1 MIILQANKIERS
13 FAGEVLFD
21 NITLQVDERDRIAL
35 VGKNGAGKST
45 LLKILVGEEEPT
57 SGEINKKK
65 DISLSYLAQDS
76 RFESENTIYD
86 EMLHVF
92 DDLRRTEKQL
102 RQMELEMGEKSGE
115 DLDKLMAD
123 YDRLSENFR
132 QAGGFTYEAD
142 IRAILNGFK
151 FDESMW
157 QMKIAELSGGQNT
170 RLALAKM
177 LLEKPNL
184 LVLDEPT
191 NHLDIETIAWL
202 ENYLVNY
209 SGALIIVSHDRYFLD
224 KVATVTLDLT
234 KHSLDRYVGNYSR
247 FVELKEQKL
256 ATEAKNYEKQQK
268 EIAALE
274 DFVNRNLVRASTT
287 KRAQSRRKQLEK
299 MERLDKP
306 ESGKKSANMTFQSE
320 KTSGNVV
327 LTVENA
333 AIGYDGEI
341 LSEPI
346 NLDLR
351 KMNAVAIVGPNGIG
365 KSTFIKSI
373 VDQIPFIKGEKR
385 FGANVEVGYYD
396 QTQSKLTPSNTVLDE
411 LWNDFKLTPE
421 VEIRNRL
428 GAFLFSGDDVKKSV
442 GMLSGGEKARLLL
455 AKLSMENNNFLILD
469 EPTNHL
475 DNDMVLWLEEF
486 LNSFRGV
493 LIMVTHD
500 RYFLDRVTNK
510 IVEIDKGKLY
520 EYDTNYSGF
529 VELKVQREEM
539 ELATERKRQ
548 SLLRVEMEW
557 MKQGI
562 KARGTR
568 QRARTER
575 FEELKNAKGPS
586 MQQNVE
592 MDSISSRL
600 GKTTIELEHI
610 SKGFGDKHLIND
622 FSYIFLRDDRIG
634 FIGPNGCGKSTLM
647 KMIMGILKPDE
658 GNITIGDTVKIGYF
672 AQENEDMTGDIR
684 VIDYIKNVA
693 EYIQT
698 TKGQTS
704 ASQMLDRFLFPPE
717 LQYTPLDKLSGGEQ
731 RRLYLLKVLMEA
743 PNVLI
748 LDEPTNDLDIQTLT
762 ILEDYLD
769 TFAGIVITVSHD
781 RYFLDRIVNRIFA
794 FEEGGHLKQY
804 EGGYTDYLE
813 KVKPAAKP
821 EKSKP
826 AKKENNGKKFQ
837 KEHQKKLK
845 FTYKEQKEFETI
857 DDDIA
862 KLEEKLEQLDEEIM
876 ENATN
881 SGKLAELTEQKESAQ
896 AELDEKMDRWVYLN
910 DLAEQIANQ

>member
-1 MIILQANKIERS
+1 MMNILNIEHISKIY
-13 FAGEVLFD
+13 GEKVIFD
-21 NITLQVDERDRIAL
+21 DVSLGIHSGDKIGVIGVNGT
-35 VGKNGAGKST
+35 GKTT
-45 LLKILVGEEEPT
+45 LLKIIAKINEPDK
-57 SGEINKKK
+57 GQIICGNG
-65 DISLSYLAQDS
+65 IRVSYLPQNPEFPKKQSILEYVMDGKEHQDWKT
-76 RFESENTIYD
+76 ESEAKTILTKLGIYD
-86 EMLHVF
+86 
-92 DDLRRTEKQL
+92 
-102 RQMELEMGEKSGE
+102 
-115 DLDKLMAD
+115 
-123 YDRLSENFR
+123 
-132 QAGGFTYEAD
+132 
-142 IRAILNGFK
+142 
-151 FDESMW
+151 FDEGCDH
-157 QMKIAELSGGQNT
+157 LSGGQKK
-170 RLALAKM
+170 RVALART
-177 LLEKPNL
+177 
-184 LVLDEPT
+184 LVDPT
-191 NHLDIETIAWL
+191 
-202 ENYLVNY
+202 
-209 SGALIIVSHDRYFLD
+209 
-224 KVATVTLDLT
+224 
-234 KHSLDRYVGNYSR
+234 
-247 FVELKEQKL
+247 
-256 ATEAKNYEKQQK
+256 
-268 EIAALE
+268 
-274 DFVNRNLVRASTT
+274 
-287 KRAQSRRKQLEK
+287 
-299 MERLDKP
+299 
-306 ESGKKSANMTFQSE
+306 
-320 KTSGNVV
+320 
-327 LTVENA
+327 
-333 AIGYDGEI
+333 
-341 LSEPI
+341 
-346 NLDLR
+346 
-351 KMNAVAIVGPNGIG
+351 
-365 KSTFIKSI
+365 
-373 VDQIPFIKGEKR
+373 
-385 FGANVEVGYYD
+385 EV
-396 QTQSKLTPSNTVLDE
+396 
-411 LWNDFKLTPE
+411 
-421 VEIRNRL
+421 
-428 GAFLFSGDDVKKSV
+428 
-442 GMLSGGEKARLLL
+442 
-455 AKLSMENNNFLILD
+455 LILD

-510 IVEIDKGKLY
+510 IVEINKGKLY

-698 TKGQTS
+698 TKGQAS

>member
-1 MIILQANKIERS
+1 MNILNIEHISKIY
-13 FAGEVLFD
+13 GEKVIFD
-21 NITLQVDERDRIAL
+21 DVSLGIHSGDKIGVIGVNGT
-35 VGKNGAGKST
+35 GKTT
-45 LLKILVGEEEPT
+45 LLKIIAKINEPDK
-57 SGEINKKK
+57 GQIICGNR
-65 DISLSYLAQDS
+65 IRVSYLPQNPEFPKRQSILEYVMDGKEHQDWKT
-76 RFESENTIYD
+76 ESEAKTILTKLGIYD
-86 EMLHVF
+86 
-92 DDLRRTEKQL
+92 
-102 RQMELEMGEKSGE
+102 
-115 DLDKLMAD
+115 
-123 YDRLSENFR
+123 
-132 QAGGFTYEAD
+132 
-142 IRAILNGFK
+142 
-151 FDESMW
+151 FDEGCNH
-157 QMKIAELSGGQNT
+157 LSGGQKK
-170 RLALAKM
+170 RVALART
-177 LLEKPNL
+177 
-184 LVLDEPT
+184 LVDPT
-191 NHLDIETIAWL
+191 
-202 ENYLVNY
+202 
-209 SGALIIVSHDRYFLD
+209 
-224 KVATVTLDLT
+224 
-234 KHSLDRYVGNYSR
+234 
-247 FVELKEQKL
+247 
-256 ATEAKNYEKQQK
+256 
-268 EIAALE
+268 
-274 DFVNRNLVRASTT
+274 
-287 KRAQSRRKQLEK
+287 
-299 MERLDKP
+299 
-306 ESGKKSANMTFQSE
+306 
-320 KTSGNVV
+320 
-327 LTVENA
+327 
-333 AIGYDGEI
+333 
-341 LSEPI
+341 
-346 NLDLR
+346 
-351 KMNAVAIVGPNGIG
+351 
-365 KSTFIKSI
+365 
-373 VDQIPFIKGEKR
+373 
-385 FGANVEVGYYD
+385 EV
-396 QTQSKLTPSNTVLDE
+396 
-411 LWNDFKLTPE
+411 
-421 VEIRNRL
+421 
-428 GAFLFSGDDVKKSV
+428 
-442 GMLSGGEKARLLL
+442 
-455 AKLSMENNNFLILD
+455 LILD

-622 FSYIFLRDDRIG
+622 FSYIVLRDDRIG
-634 FIGPNGCGKSTLM
+634 FIGSNGCGKSTLM

-684 VIDYIKNVA
+684 VIDYIRNVA

-698 TKGQTS
+698 TKGQAS

-813 KVKPAAKP
+813 KVKPIAKQ
-821 EKSKP
+821 EKSKLE
-826 AKKENNGKKFQ
+826 KKENNGKKFR

-862 KLEEKLEQLDEEIM
+862 KLEEKIEQLDEEII

-881 SGKLAELTEQKESAQ
+881 SGKLAELTQQKEKTEEA
-896 AELDEKMDRWVYLN
+896 LNEKMDRWVYLN

>member
-1 MIILQANKIERS
+1 MNILNIEHISKIY
-13 FAGEVLFD
+13 GEKVIFD
-21 NITLQVDERDRIAL
+21 DVSLGIHSGDKIGVIGVNGT
-35 VGKNGAGKST
+35 GKTT
-45 LLKILVGEEEPT
+45 LLKIIAKINEPDK
-57 SGEINKKK
+57 GQIICGNG
-65 DISLSYLAQDS
+65 IRVSYLPQNPEFPKKQSILEYVMDGKEHQDWKT
-76 RFESENTIYD
+76 ESEAKTILTKLGIYD
-86 EMLHVF
+86 
-92 DDLRRTEKQL
+92 
-102 RQMELEMGEKSGE
+102 
-115 DLDKLMAD
+115 
-123 YDRLSENFR
+123 
-132 QAGGFTYEAD
+132 
-142 IRAILNGFK
+142 
-151 FDESMW
+151 FDEGCDH
-157 QMKIAELSGGQNT
+157 LSGGQKK
-170 RLALAKM
+170 RVALART
-177 LLEKPNL
+177 
-184 LVLDEPT
+184 LVDPT
-191 NHLDIETIAWL
+191 
-202 ENYLVNY
+202 
-209 SGALIIVSHDRYFLD
+209 
-224 KVATVTLDLT
+224 
-234 KHSLDRYVGNYSR
+234 
-247 FVELKEQKL
+247 
-256 ATEAKNYEKQQK
+256 
-268 EIAALE
+268 
-274 DFVNRNLVRASTT
+274 
-287 KRAQSRRKQLEK
+287 
-299 MERLDKP
+299 
-306 ESGKKSANMTFQSE
+306 
-320 KTSGNVV
+320 
-327 LTVENA
+327 
-333 AIGYDGEI
+333 
-341 LSEPI
+341 
-346 NLDLR
+346 
-351 KMNAVAIVGPNGIG
+351 
-365 KSTFIKSI
+365 
-373 VDQIPFIKGEKR
+373 
-385 FGANVEVGYYD
+385 EV
-396 QTQSKLTPSNTVLDE
+396 
-411 LWNDFKLTPE
+411 
-421 VEIRNRL
+421 
-428 GAFLFSGDDVKKSV
+428 
-442 GMLSGGEKARLLL
+442 
-455 AKLSMENNNFLILD
+455 LILD

-529 VELKVQREEM
+529 VELKVQREET

-622 FSYIFLRDDRIG
+622 FSYIVLRDDRIG

-647 KMIMGILKPDE
+647 KMIMGILQPDE

-684 VIDYIKNVA
+684 VIDYIRNVA

-698 TKGQTS
+698 TKGQAS

-813 KVKPAAKP
+813 KVKPIAKQ
-821 EKSKP
+821 EKSKLE
-826 AKKENNGKKFQ
+826 KKENNGKKFR

-862 KLEEKLEQLDEEIM
+862 KLEEKIEQLDEEIM

-881 SGKLAELTEQKESAQ
+881 SGKLAELTQQKEETEEA
-896 AELDEKMDRWVYLN
+896 LNEKMDRWVYLN

>member
-1 MIILQANKIERS
+1 MNILNIEHISKIY
-13 FAGEVLFD
+13 GEKVIFD
-21 NITLQVDERDRIAL
+21 DVSLGIHSGDKIGVIGVNGT
-35 VGKNGAGKST
+35 GKTT
-45 LLKILVGEEEPT
+45 LLKIIAKINEPDK
-57 SGEINKKK
+57 GQIICGNR
-65 DISLSYLAQDS
+65 IRVSYLPQNPEFPKKQSILEYVMDGKEHQDWKT
-76 RFESENTIYD
+76 ESEAKTILTKLGIYD
-86 EMLHVF
+86 
-92 DDLRRTEKQL
+92 
-102 RQMELEMGEKSGE
+102 
-115 DLDKLMAD
+115 
-123 YDRLSENFR
+123 
-132 QAGGFTYEAD
+132 
-142 IRAILNGFK
+142 
-151 FDESMW
+151 FDEGCDH
-157 QMKIAELSGGQNT
+157 LSGGQKK
-170 RLALAKM
+170 RVALART
-177 LLEKPNL
+177 
-184 LVLDEPT
+184 LVDPT
-191 NHLDIETIAWL
+191 
-202 ENYLVNY
+202 
-209 SGALIIVSHDRYFLD
+209 
-224 KVATVTLDLT
+224 
-234 KHSLDRYVGNYSR
+234 
-247 FVELKEQKL
+247 
-256 ATEAKNYEKQQK
+256 
-268 EIAALE
+268 
-274 DFVNRNLVRASTT
+274 
-287 KRAQSRRKQLEK
+287 
-299 MERLDKP
+299 
-306 ESGKKSANMTFQSE
+306 
-320 KTSGNVV
+320 
-327 LTVENA
+327 
-333 AIGYDGEI
+333 
-341 LSEPI
+341 
-346 NLDLR
+346 
-351 KMNAVAIVGPNGIG
+351 
-365 KSTFIKSI
+365 
-373 VDQIPFIKGEKR
+373 
-385 FGANVEVGYYD
+385 EV
-396 QTQSKLTPSNTVLDE
+396 
-411 LWNDFKLTPE
+411 
-421 VEIRNRL
+421 
-428 GAFLFSGDDVKKSV
+428 
-442 GMLSGGEKARLLL
+442 
-455 AKLSMENNNFLILD
+455 LILD

-622 FSYIFLRDDRIG
+622 FSYIVLRDDRIG

-684 VIDYIKNVA
+684 VIDYIRNVA

-698 TKGQTS
+698 TKGQAS

-813 KVKPAAKP
+813 KVKPIAKQ

-826 AKKENNGKKFQ
+826 EKKENNGKKFR

-862 KLEEKLEQLDEEIM
+862 KLEEKIEQLDEEIM

-881 SGKLAELTEQKESAQ
+881 SGKLAELTQQKEETEEA
-896 AELDEKMDRWVYLN
+896 LNEKMDRWVYLN

>member
-1 MIILQANKIERS
+1 MNILNIEHISKIY
-13 FAGEVLFD
+13 GEKVIFD
-21 NITLQVDERDRIAL
+21 DVSLGIHSGDKIGVIGVNGT
-35 VGKNGAGKST
+35 GKTT
-45 LLKILVGEEEPT
+45 LLKIIAKINEPDK
-57 SGEINKKK
+57 GQIICGNG
-65 DISLSYLAQDS
+65 IRVSYLPQNPEFPKKQSILEYVMDGKEHQDWKT
-76 RFESENTIYD
+76 ESEAKTILTKLGIYD
-86 EMLHVF
+86 
-92 DDLRRTEKQL
+92 
-102 RQMELEMGEKSGE
+102 
-115 DLDKLMAD
+115 
-123 YDRLSENFR
+123 
-132 QAGGFTYEAD
+132 
-142 IRAILNGFK
+142 
-151 FDESMW
+151 FDEGCDH
-157 QMKIAELSGGQNT
+157 LSGGQKK
-170 RLALAKM
+170 RVALART
-177 LLEKPNL
+177 
-184 LVLDEPT
+184 LVDPT
-191 NHLDIETIAWL
+191 
-202 ENYLVNY
+202 
-209 SGALIIVSHDRYFLD
+209 
-224 KVATVTLDLT
+224 
-234 KHSLDRYVGNYSR
+234 
-247 FVELKEQKL
+247 
-256 ATEAKNYEKQQK
+256 
-268 EIAALE
+268 
-274 DFVNRNLVRASTT
+274 
-287 KRAQSRRKQLEK
+287 
-299 MERLDKP
+299 
-306 ESGKKSANMTFQSE
+306 
-320 KTSGNVV
+320 
-327 LTVENA
+327 
-333 AIGYDGEI
+333 
-341 LSEPI
+341 
-346 NLDLR
+346 
-351 KMNAVAIVGPNGIG
+351 
-365 KSTFIKSI
+365 
-373 VDQIPFIKGEKR
+373 
-385 FGANVEVGYYD
+385 EV
-396 QTQSKLTPSNTVLDE
+396 
-411 LWNDFKLTPE
+411 
-421 VEIRNRL
+421 
-428 GAFLFSGDDVKKSV
+428 
-442 GMLSGGEKARLLL
+442 
-455 AKLSMENNNFLILD
+455 LILD

-510 IVEIDKGKLY
+510 IVEIEKGKLY
-520 EYDTNYSGF
+520 EYDTNYSEF
-529 VELKVQREEM
+529 IELKVQREEM

-622 FSYIFLRDDRIG
+622 FSYIVLRDDRIG

-647 KMIMGILKPDE
+647 KMIMGILKPDV

-684 VIDYIKNVA
+684 VIDYIRNVA

-698 TKGQTS
+698 TKGQAS

-813 KVKPAAKP
+813 KVKPIAKQEKGKP
-821 EKSKP
+821 EK
-826 AKKENNGKKFQ
+826 KESNGKKFQ

-862 KLEEKLEQLDEEIM
+862 KLEEKIEQLDEEIM

-881 SGKLAELTEQKESAQ
+881 SGKLAELTQQKEETEEA
-896 AELDEKMDRWVYLN
+896 LNEKMDRWVYLN

>member
-1 MIILQANKIERS
+1 MNILNIEHISKIY
-13 FAGEVLFD
+13 GEKVIFD
-21 NITLQVDERDRIAL
+21 DVSLGIHSGDKIGVIGVNGT
-35 VGKNGAGKST
+35 GKTT
-45 LLKILVGEEEPT
+45 LLKIIAKINEPDK
-57 SGEINKKK
+57 GQIICGNG
-65 DISLSYLAQDS
+65 IRVSYLPQNPEFPKRQSILEYVMDGKEHQDWKT
-76 RFESENTIYD
+76 ESEAKTILTKLGIYD
-86 EMLHVF
+86 
-92 DDLRRTEKQL
+92 
-102 RQMELEMGEKSGE
+102 
-115 DLDKLMAD
+115 
-123 YDRLSENFR
+123 
-132 QAGGFTYEAD
+132 
-142 IRAILNGFK
+142 
-151 FDESMW
+151 FDEGCDH
-157 QMKIAELSGGQNT
+157 LSGGQKK
-170 RLALAKM
+170 RVALART
-177 LLEKPNL
+177 
-184 LVLDEPT
+184 LVDPT
-191 NHLDIETIAWL
+191 
-202 ENYLVNY
+202 
-209 SGALIIVSHDRYFLD
+209 
-224 KVATVTLDLT
+224 
-234 KHSLDRYVGNYSR
+234 
-247 FVELKEQKL
+247 
-256 ATEAKNYEKQQK
+256 
-268 EIAALE
+268 
-274 DFVNRNLVRASTT
+274 
-287 KRAQSRRKQLEK
+287 
-299 MERLDKP
+299 
-306 ESGKKSANMTFQSE
+306 
-320 KTSGNVV
+320 
-327 LTVENA
+327 
-333 AIGYDGEI
+333 
-341 LSEPI
+341 
-346 NLDLR
+346 
-351 KMNAVAIVGPNGIG
+351 
-365 KSTFIKSI
+365 
-373 VDQIPFIKGEKR
+373 
-385 FGANVEVGYYD
+385 EV
-396 QTQSKLTPSNTVLDE
+396 
-411 LWNDFKLTPE
+411 
-421 VEIRNRL
+421 
-428 GAFLFSGDDVKKSV
+428 
-442 GMLSGGEKARLLL
+442 
-455 AKLSMENNNFLILD
+455 LILD

-610 SKGFGDKHLIND
+610 SKGFGNKHLIND

-698 TKGQTS
+698 TKGQAS

-804 EGGYTDYLE
+804 EGGYTDYIE

>member
-1 MIILQANKIERS
+1 MNILNIEHISKIY
-13 FAGEVLFD
+13 GEKVIFD
-21 NITLQVDERDRIAL
+21 DVSLGIHSGDKIGVIGVNGT
-35 VGKNGAGKST
+35 GKTT
-45 LLKILVGEEEPT
+45 LLKIIAKINEPDK
-57 SGEINKKK
+57 GQIICGNG
-65 DISLSYLAQDS
+65 IRVSYLPQNPEFPKKQSILEYVMDGKEHQDWKT
-76 RFESENTIYD
+76 ESEAKTILTKLGIYD
-86 EMLHVF
+86 
-92 DDLRRTEKQL
+92 
-102 RQMELEMGEKSGE
+102 
-115 DLDKLMAD
+115 
-123 YDRLSENFR
+123 
-132 QAGGFTYEAD
+132 
-142 IRAILNGFK
+142 
-151 FDESMW
+151 FDEGCDH
-157 QMKIAELSGGQNT
+157 LSGGQKK
-170 RLALAKM
+170 RVALART
-177 LLEKPNL
+177 
-184 LVLDEPT
+184 LVDPT
-191 NHLDIETIAWL
+191 
-202 ENYLVNY
+202 
-209 SGALIIVSHDRYFLD
+209 
-224 KVATVTLDLT
+224 
-234 KHSLDRYVGNYSR
+234 
-247 FVELKEQKL
+247 
-256 ATEAKNYEKQQK
+256 
-268 EIAALE
+268 
-274 DFVNRNLVRASTT
+274 
-287 KRAQSRRKQLEK
+287 
-299 MERLDKP
+299 
-306 ESGKKSANMTFQSE
+306 
-320 KTSGNVV
+320 
-327 LTVENA
+327 
-333 AIGYDGEI
+333 
-341 LSEPI
+341 
-346 NLDLR
+346 
-351 KMNAVAIVGPNGIG
+351 
-365 KSTFIKSI
+365 
-373 VDQIPFIKGEKR
+373 
-385 FGANVEVGYYD
+385 EV
-396 QTQSKLTPSNTVLDE
+396 
-411 LWNDFKLTPE
+411 
-421 VEIRNRL
+421 
-428 GAFLFSGDDVKKSV
+428 
-442 GMLSGGEKARLLL
+442 
-455 AKLSMENNNFLILD
+455 LILD

-520 EYDTNYSGF
+520 EYDTNNSGF

-610 SKGFGDKHLIND
+610 SKGFGNKHLIND

-698 TKGQTS
+698 TKGQAS

-804 EGGYTDYLE
+804 EGGYTDYIE

>member
-1 MIILQANKIERS
+1 MNILNIEHISKIY
-13 FAGEVLFD
+13 GEKVIFD
-21 NITLQVDERDRIAL
+21 DVSLGIHSGDKIGVIGVNGT
-35 VGKNGAGKST
+35 GKTT
-45 LLKILVGEEEPT
+45 LLKIIAKINEPDK
-57 SGEINKKK
+57 GQIICGNG
-65 DISLSYLAQDS
+65 IRVSYLPQNPEFPKRQSILEYVMDGKEHQDWKT
-76 RFESENTIYD
+76 ESEAKTILTKLGIYD
-86 EMLHVF
+86 
-92 DDLRRTEKQL
+92 
-102 RQMELEMGEKSGE
+102 
-115 DLDKLMAD
+115 
-123 YDRLSENFR
+123 
-132 QAGGFTYEAD
+132 
-142 IRAILNGFK
+142 
-151 FDESMW
+151 FDEGCNH
-157 QMKIAELSGGQNT
+157 LSGGQKK
-170 RLALAKM
+170 RVALART
-177 LLEKPNL
+177 
-184 LVLDEPT
+184 LVDPT
-191 NHLDIETIAWL
+191 
-202 ENYLVNY
+202 
-209 SGALIIVSHDRYFLD
+209 
-224 KVATVTLDLT
+224 
-234 KHSLDRYVGNYSR
+234 
-247 FVELKEQKL
+247 
-256 ATEAKNYEKQQK
+256 
-268 EIAALE
+268 
-274 DFVNRNLVRASTT
+274 
-287 KRAQSRRKQLEK
+287 
-299 MERLDKP
+299 
-306 ESGKKSANMTFQSE
+306 
-320 KTSGNVV
+320 
-327 LTVENA
+327 
-333 AIGYDGEI
+333 
-341 LSEPI
+341 
-346 NLDLR
+346 
-351 KMNAVAIVGPNGIG
+351 
-365 KSTFIKSI
+365 
-373 VDQIPFIKGEKR
+373 
-385 FGANVEVGYYD
+385 EV
-396 QTQSKLTPSNTVLDE
+396 
-411 LWNDFKLTPE
+411 
-421 VEIRNRL
+421 
-428 GAFLFSGDDVKKSV
+428 
-442 GMLSGGEKARLLL
+442 
-455 AKLSMENNNFLILD
+455 LILD

-622 FSYIFLRDDRIG
+622 FSYIVLRDDRIG
-634 FIGPNGCGKSTLM
+634 FIGSNGCGKSTLM

-684 VIDYIKNVA
+684 VIDYIRNVA

-698 TKGQTS
+698 TKGQAS

-813 KVKPAAKP
+813 KVKPIAKQ
-821 EKSKP
+821 EKSKLE
-826 AKKENNGKKFQ
+826 KKENNGKKFR

-862 KLEEKLEQLDEEIM
+862 KLEEKIEQLDEEIM

-881 SGKLAELTEQKESAQ
+881 SGKLAELTQQKEKTEEA
-896 AELDEKMDRWVYLN
+896 LNEKMDRWVYLN

>member
-1 MIILQANKIERS
+1 MNILNIEHISKIY
-13 FAGEVLFD
+13 GEKVIFD
-21 NITLQVDERDRIAL
+21 DVSLGIHSGDKIGVIGVNGT
-35 VGKNGAGKST
+35 GKTT
-45 LLKILVGEEEPT
+45 LLKIIAKINEPDK
-57 SGEINKKK
+57 GQIICGNG
-65 DISLSYLAQDS
+65 IRVSYLPQNPEFPKKQSILEYVMDGKEHQDWKT
-76 RFESENTIYD
+76 ESEAKTILTKLGIYD
-86 EMLHVF
+86 
-92 DDLRRTEKQL
+92 
-102 RQMELEMGEKSGE
+102 
-115 DLDKLMAD
+115 
-123 YDRLSENFR
+123 
-132 QAGGFTYEAD
+132 
-142 IRAILNGFK
+142 
-151 FDESMW
+151 FDEGCDH
-157 QMKIAELSGGQNT
+157 LSGGQKK
-170 RLALAKM
+170 RVALART
-177 LLEKPNL
+177 
-184 LVLDEPT
+184 LVDPT
-191 NHLDIETIAWL
+191 
-202 ENYLVNY
+202 
-209 SGALIIVSHDRYFLD
+209 
-224 KVATVTLDLT
+224 
-234 KHSLDRYVGNYSR
+234 
-247 FVELKEQKL
+247 
-256 ATEAKNYEKQQK
+256 
-268 EIAALE
+268 
-274 DFVNRNLVRASTT
+274 
-287 KRAQSRRKQLEK
+287 
-299 MERLDKP
+299 
-306 ESGKKSANMTFQSE
+306 
-320 KTSGNVV
+320 
-327 LTVENA
+327 
-333 AIGYDGEI
+333 
-341 LSEPI
+341 
-346 NLDLR
+346 
-351 KMNAVAIVGPNGIG
+351 
-365 KSTFIKSI
+365 
-373 VDQIPFIKGEKR
+373 
-385 FGANVEVGYYD
+385 EV
-396 QTQSKLTPSNTVLDE
+396 
-411 LWNDFKLTPE
+411 
-421 VEIRNRL
+421 
-428 GAFLFSGDDVKKSV
+428 
-442 GMLSGGEKARLLL
+442 
-455 AKLSMENNNFLILD
+455 LILD

-520 EYDTNYSGF
+520 EYDTNYSVF

-610 SKGFGDKHLIND
+610 SKGFGNKHLIND

-698 TKGQTS
+698 TKGQAS

-804 EGGYTDYLE
+804 EGGYTDYIE

>member
-1 MIILQANKIERS
+1 MNILNIEHISKIY
-13 FAGEVLFD
+13 GEKVIFD
-21 NITLQVDERDRIAL
+21 DVSLGIHSGDKIGVIGVNGT
-35 VGKNGAGKST
+35 GKTT
-45 LLKILVGEEEPT
+45 LLKIIAKINEPDK
-57 SGEINKKK
+57 GQIICGNG
-65 DISLSYLAQDS
+65 IRVSYLPQNPEFPKKQSILEYVMDGKEHQDWKT
-76 RFESENTIYD
+76 ESEAKTILTKLGIYD
-86 EMLHVF
+86 
-92 DDLRRTEKQL
+92 
-102 RQMELEMGEKSGE
+102 
-115 DLDKLMAD
+115 
-123 YDRLSENFR
+123 
-132 QAGGFTYEAD
+132 
-142 IRAILNGFK
+142 
-151 FDESMW
+151 FDEGCDH
-157 QMKIAELSGGQNT
+157 LSGGQKK
-170 RLALAKM
+170 RVALART
-177 LLEKPNL
+177 
-184 LVLDEPT
+184 LVDPT
-191 NHLDIETIAWL
+191 
-202 ENYLVNY
+202 
-209 SGALIIVSHDRYFLD
+209 
-224 KVATVTLDLT
+224 
-234 KHSLDRYVGNYSR
+234 
-247 FVELKEQKL
+247 
-256 ATEAKNYEKQQK
+256 
-268 EIAALE
+268 
-274 DFVNRNLVRASTT
+274 
-287 KRAQSRRKQLEK
+287 
-299 MERLDKP
+299 
-306 ESGKKSANMTFQSE
+306 
-320 KTSGNVV
+320 
-327 LTVENA
+327 
-333 AIGYDGEI
+333 
-341 LSEPI
+341 
-346 NLDLR
+346 
-351 KMNAVAIVGPNGIG
+351 
-365 KSTFIKSI
+365 
-373 VDQIPFIKGEKR
+373 
-385 FGANVEVGYYD
+385 EV
-396 QTQSKLTPSNTVLDE
+396 
-411 LWNDFKLTPE
+411 
-421 VEIRNRL
+421 
-428 GAFLFSGDDVKKSV
+428 
-442 GMLSGGEKARLLL
+442 
-455 AKLSMENNNFLILD
+455 LILD

-622 FSYIFLRDDRIG
+622 FSYIVLRDDRIG

-647 KMIMGILKPDE
+647 KIIAGIIPQDS
-658 GNITIGDTVKIGYF
+658 GQVIIGQTVKMGYY
-672 AQENEDMTGDIR
+672 AQEIASEKSEDAQEIDLSYMDPAQR
-684 VIDYIKNVA
+684 VIDYVKDTA
-693 EYIQT
+693 EYIRT
-698 TKGQTS
+698 VDGVIS
-704 ASQMLDRFLFPPE
+704 ATVLLERFLFPPE
-717 LQYTPLDKLSGGEQ
+717 KQYSPIGKLSGGEKK
-731 RRLYLLKVLMEA
+731 RLNLLRVLA
-743 PNVLI
+743 TSPNFIL
-748 LDEPTNDLDIQTLT
+748 LDEPTNNLDIATLT

-813 KVKPAAKP
+813 KVKPIAKQ

-826 AKKENNGKKFQ
+826 EKKENNGKKFQ

-862 KLEEKLEQLDEEIM
+862 KLEEKIEQLDEEIM

-881 SGKLAELTEQKESAQ
+881 SGKLAELTQQKEETEEA
-896 AELDEKMDRWVYLN
+896 LNEKMDRWVYLN

>member
-1 MIILQANKIERS
+1 MMNILNIEHISKIY
-13 FAGEVLFD
+13 GEKVIFD
-21 NITLQVDERDRIAL
+21 DVSLGIHGGDKIGVIGVNGT
-35 VGKNGAGKST
+35 GKTT
-45 LLKILVGEEEPT
+45 LLKIIAKINEPDK
-57 SGEINKKK
+57 GQIICGNG
-65 DISLSYLAQDS
+65 IRVSYLPQNPEFPKKQSILEYVMDGKEHQDWKT
-76 RFESENTIYD
+76 ESEAKTILTKLGIYD
-86 EMLHVF
+86 
-92 DDLRRTEKQL
+92 
-102 RQMELEMGEKSGE
+102 
-115 DLDKLMAD
+115 
-123 YDRLSENFR
+123 
-132 QAGGFTYEAD
+132 
-142 IRAILNGFK
+142 
-151 FDESMW
+151 FDEGCDH
-157 QMKIAELSGGQNT
+157 LSGGQKK
-170 RLALAKM
+170 RVALART
-177 LLEKPNL
+177 
-184 LVLDEPT
+184 LVDPT
-191 NHLDIETIAWL
+191 
-202 ENYLVNY
+202 
-209 SGALIIVSHDRYFLD
+209 
-224 KVATVTLDLT
+224 
-234 KHSLDRYVGNYSR
+234 
-247 FVELKEQKL
+247 
-256 ATEAKNYEKQQK
+256 
-268 EIAALE
+268 
-274 DFVNRNLVRASTT
+274 
-287 KRAQSRRKQLEK
+287 
-299 MERLDKP
+299 
-306 ESGKKSANMTFQSE
+306 
-320 KTSGNVV
+320 
-327 LTVENA
+327 
-333 AIGYDGEI
+333 
-341 LSEPI
+341 
-346 NLDLR
+346 
-351 KMNAVAIVGPNGIG
+351 
-365 KSTFIKSI
+365 
-373 VDQIPFIKGEKR
+373 
-385 FGANVEVGYYD
+385 EV
-396 QTQSKLTPSNTVLDE
+396 
-411 LWNDFKLTPE
+411 
-421 VEIRNRL
+421 
-428 GAFLFSGDDVKKSV
+428 
-442 GMLSGGEKARLLL
+442 
-455 AKLSMENNNFLILD
+455 LILD

-698 TKGQTS
+698 TKGQVS

>member
-1 MIILQANKIERS
+1 MNILNIEHISKIY
-13 FAGEVLFD
+13 GEKVIFD
-21 NITLQVDERDRIAL
+21 DVSLGIHSGDKIGVIGVNGT
-35 VGKNGAGKST
+35 GKTT
-45 LLKILVGEEEPT
+45 LLKIIAKINEPDK
-57 SGEINKKK
+57 GQIICGNG
-65 DISLSYLAQDS
+65 IRVSYLPQNPEFPKKQSILEYVMDGKEHQDWKT
-76 RFESENTIYD
+76 ESEAKTILTKLGIYD
-86 EMLHVF
+86 
-92 DDLRRTEKQL
+92 
-102 RQMELEMGEKSGE
+102 
-115 DLDKLMAD
+115 
-123 YDRLSENFR
+123 
-132 QAGGFTYEAD
+132 
-142 IRAILNGFK
+142 
-151 FDESMW
+151 FDEGCDH
-157 QMKIAELSGGQNT
+157 LSGGQKK
-170 RLALAKM
+170 RVALART
-177 LLEKPNL
+177 
-184 LVLDEPT
+184 LVDPT
-191 NHLDIETIAWL
+191 
-202 ENYLVNY
+202 
-209 SGALIIVSHDRYFLD
+209 
-224 KVATVTLDLT
+224 
-234 KHSLDRYVGNYSR
+234 
-247 FVELKEQKL
+247 
-256 ATEAKNYEKQQK
+256 
-268 EIAALE
+268 
-274 DFVNRNLVRASTT
+274 
-287 KRAQSRRKQLEK
+287 
-299 MERLDKP
+299 
-306 ESGKKSANMTFQSE
+306 
-320 KTSGNVV
+320 
-327 LTVENA
+327 
-333 AIGYDGEI
+333 
-341 LSEPI
+341 
-346 NLDLR
+346 
-351 KMNAVAIVGPNGIG
+351 
-365 KSTFIKSI
+365 
-373 VDQIPFIKGEKR
+373 
-385 FGANVEVGYYD
+385 EV
-396 QTQSKLTPSNTVLDE
+396 
-411 LWNDFKLTPE
+411 
-421 VEIRNRL
+421 
-428 GAFLFSGDDVKKSV
+428 
-442 GMLSGGEKARLLL
+442 
-455 AKLSMENNNFLILD
+455 LILD

-622 FSYIFLRDDRIG
+622 FSYIVLRDDRIG

-684 VIDYIKNVA
+684 VIDYIRNVA

-698 TKGQTS
+698 TKGQAS

-813 KVKPAAKP
+813 KVKPIAKQ

-826 AKKENNGKKFQ
+826 EKKENNGKKFQ
-837 KEHQKKLK
+837 KENQKKLK

-862 KLEEKLEQLDEEIM
+862 KLEEKIEQLDEEIM

-881 SGKLAELTEQKESAQ
+881 SGKLAELTQQKEETEEA
-896 AELDEKMDRWVYLN
+896 LNEKMDRWVYLN

>member
-1 MIILQANKIERS
+1 MMNILNIEHISKIY
-13 FAGEVLFD
+13 GEKVIFD
-21 NITLQVDERDRIAL
+21 DVSLGIHSGDKIGVIGVNGT
-35 VGKNGAGKST
+35 GKTT
-45 LLKILVGEEEPT
+45 LLKIIAKINEPDK
-57 SGEINKKK
+57 GQIICGNG
-65 DISLSYLAQDS
+65 IRVSYLPQNPEFPKKQSILEYVMDGKEHQDWKT
-76 RFESENTIYD
+76 ESEAKTILTKLGIYD
-86 EMLHVF
+86 
-92 DDLRRTEKQL
+92 
-102 RQMELEMGEKSGE
+102 
-115 DLDKLMAD
+115 
-123 YDRLSENFR
+123 
-132 QAGGFTYEAD
+132 
-142 IRAILNGFK
+142 
-151 FDESMW
+151 FDEGCDH
-157 QMKIAELSGGQNT
+157 LSGGQKK
-170 RLALAKM
+170 RVALART
-177 LLEKPNL
+177 
-184 LVLDEPT
+184 LVDP
-191 NHLDIETIAWL
+191 IE
-202 ENYLVNY
+202 V
-209 SGALIIVSHDRYFLD
+209 
-224 KVATVTLDLT
+224 
-234 KHSLDRYVGNYSR
+234 
-247 FVELKEQKL
+247 
-256 ATEAKNYEKQQK
+256 
-268 EIAALE
+268 
-274 DFVNRNLVRASTT
+274 
-287 KRAQSRRKQLEK
+287 
-299 MERLDKP
+299 
-306 ESGKKSANMTFQSE
+306 
-320 KTSGNVV
+320 
-327 LTVENA
+327 
-333 AIGYDGEI
+333 
-341 LSEPI
+341 
-346 NLDLR
+346 
-351 KMNAVAIVGPNGIG
+351 
-365 KSTFIKSI
+365 
-373 VDQIPFIKGEKR
+373 
-385 FGANVEVGYYD
+385 
-396 QTQSKLTPSNTVLDE
+396 
-411 LWNDFKLTPE
+411 
-421 VEIRNRL
+421 
-428 GAFLFSGDDVKKSV
+428 
-442 GMLSGGEKARLLL
+442 
-455 AKLSMENNNFLILD
+455 LILD

-698 TKGQTS
+698 TKGQAS